1 MILWMDKGSRK
12 LVKMAATVGRSEVSA
27 ELK

>member
-1 MILWMDKGSRK
+1 MTLWMDKRSRK
-12 LVKMAATVGRSEVSA
+12 LVKMAAIVGPVSISA